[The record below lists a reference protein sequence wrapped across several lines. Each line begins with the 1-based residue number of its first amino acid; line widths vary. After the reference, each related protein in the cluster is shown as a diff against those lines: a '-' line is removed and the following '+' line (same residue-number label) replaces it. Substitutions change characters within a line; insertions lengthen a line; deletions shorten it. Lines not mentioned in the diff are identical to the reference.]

1 MIPRRLVLATEN
13 PGKVDELRAL
23 VEEWGRV
30 DIVSLAGFPR
40 VSLPAE
46 GDVSYAEN
54 AVAKARAVAAATE
67 IPALADDSGLEVDAL
82 AGSPGVRSARWGPS
96 DAERIRR
103 LLAALADVPP
113 DRRGA
118 RFQCVVA
125 LAWPDGRADIAEG
138 ECRGTIS
145 HSPTGECGFGY
156 DPVFV
161 SDELGTTFAE
171 ASAIDKRRVSHR
183 ARAMRALG
191 ARLRRK

>member
-1 MIPRRLVLATEN
+1 MIPGRLVLATEN

-23 VEEWGRV
+23 VEEWGPV
-30 DIVSLAGFPR
+30 DVVSLAAFPP

-54 AVAKARAVAAATE
+54 AVAKARAVAAATDV
-67 IPALADDSGLEVDAL
+67 PALADDSGLEVDAL
-82 AGSPGVRSARWGPS
+82 GGSPGVRSARWGPS
-96 DAERIRR
+96 DAERIRK
-103 LLAALADVPP
+103 LLVALADVPP

-118 RFQCVVA
+118 RFRCAVA
-125 LAWPDGRADIAEG
+125 LAWPDGRAETAEG
-138 ECRGTIS
+138 ECRGTLS
-145 HSPTGECGFGY
+145 HTPSGACGFGY
-156 DPVFV
+156 DPVFL
-161 SDELGTTFAE
+161 SDELATTFAE